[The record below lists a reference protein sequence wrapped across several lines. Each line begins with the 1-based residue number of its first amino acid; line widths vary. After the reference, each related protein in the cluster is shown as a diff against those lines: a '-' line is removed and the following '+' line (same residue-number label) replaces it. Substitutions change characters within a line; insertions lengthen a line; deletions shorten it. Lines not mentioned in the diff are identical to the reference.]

1 VRRLAA
7 PLLVLL
13 ALAGCGGSKPR
24 LKPQVFA
31 SEATKVCRSAQ
42 SHSRALARPVT
53 PGDVPVFLRRA
64 ARVLRTAV
72 TSLESLRPPARLDA
86 SWRRQTA
93 LLDRQLTV
101 VVGLSH
107 SVHDGKGD
115 PVAAVQ
121 RVAGALRSDRTATDA
136 GWRRLGLAGCVAG

>member
-1 VRRLAA
+1 MKAV
-7 PLLVLL
+7 PLLVAL
-13 ALAGCGGSKPR
+13 ALLVQACGASKPR
-24 LKPQVFA
+24 LKPAVFE
-31 SEATKVCRSAQ
+31 SEATKACRTAQ
-42 SHSRALARPVT
+42 AESRALQRPAV

-72 TSLESLRPPARLDA
+72 NRLEELRPPAKLDA

-93 LLDRQLTV
+93 LLDRQLGI

-115 PVAAVQ
+115 AVAAV
-121 RVAGALRSDRTATDA
+121 LRMERRLREARHATDA
-136 GWRRLGLAGCVAG
+136 GWRRLGLPECVAG